1 MSRSVESQGGRD
13 HHGQRA
19 ALRQDR
25 DYGGQAPFGPH
36 KVETMSGAL
45 SPSCSLL
52 WSGASCPGLED
63 LARQRLSLSQTD
75 AADYDHLSPW
85 CGRRVFGRGT
95 SRRSNSEK
103 CPSLA
108 DAFALEIAAVISD
121 ITPTVVHHGI
131 AMTLAL
137 FPPASLVNPIRIR
150 LSVGQSPGQ
159 SGCCPKAD
167 DATKSARTRI
177 AILIGA
183 PLG

>member
-1 MSRSVESQGGRD
+1 
-13 HHGQRA
+13 
-19 ALRQDR
+19 
-25 DYGGQAPFGPH
+25 
-36 KVETMSGAL
+36 MSGAL

-52 WSGASCPGLED
+52 WSGASCPGLEISR
-63 LARQRLSLSQTD
+63 ASVYRSLKQTPPT
-75 AADYDHLSPW
+75 SITCRPR

-150 LSVGQSPGQ
+150 LSVGQSPRQIRLLSEG
-159 SGCCPKAD
+159 
-167 DATKSARTRI
+167 
-177 AILIGA
+177 
-183 PLG
+183 